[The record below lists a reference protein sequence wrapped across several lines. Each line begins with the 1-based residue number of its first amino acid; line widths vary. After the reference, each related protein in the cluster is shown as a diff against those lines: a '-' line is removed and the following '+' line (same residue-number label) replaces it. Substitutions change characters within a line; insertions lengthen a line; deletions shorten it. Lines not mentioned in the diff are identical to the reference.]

1 MKKIVALGAIA
12 ALAGGMFFADEPAIN
27 TSIAEFSGNAEV
39 KWGMDLDAGQHGFTN
54 STDSKLKVNLWDGGT
69 KATEGDDVWA
79 ELKIEAKAGAIENGV
94 FKDGAAQSWD
104 AKYNSETD
112 KYDVTYNETKPEIKE
127 AKIHFGDFY
136 VDIRSGNTQVGE
148 FKPDAA
154 IVADKAWL
162 DNAGVKFENG
172 IQAGYDAEAFKF
184 SLDFRSYKA
193 AKTNYTSAYGI
204 AVNAG
209 LKDNLVPGLT
219 IDAGLGVNL
228 STDYKDC
235 KDPAIEDTVA
245 DDVASIPNHAAAIID
260 WDEKNTVNTDHALP
274 GELTNAK
281 GETAILKE
289 AHQIAYSLKAAYKF
303 SLDDEMYVKP
313 SVGFRGSYTTGTYM
327 KETATNL
334 ENELAVGAMFGWG
347 EVNKDANAG
356 VPFLDGDS
364 AKKVS
369 EGAAVVV
376 YIPLPSVSTWKDTK
390 HTEHDALQAMIVPS
404 FYLGETKVEGLKA
417 AAYGEIGILKYIEE
431 KDQPEPAS
439 DGKVTEHFGSI
450 AMENETSAIAL
461 AAGLSYGITLD
472 NDATVTPKAGF
483 RYANSSY
490 VNNDL
495 YKKSDIFKNL
505 GMQKAADPDDKKA
518 WSADFFN
525 LKVGVDIGGLINNTT
540 FSVNYNSAN
549 LLNGIDTKSG
559 YAEDTKYYN
568 VKNGTFDVGCKIA
581 F

>member
-12 ALAGGMFFADEPAIN
+12 ALAGGMIFADEPAIN

-69 KATEGDDVWA
+69 KSTEGDDVWA

-94 FKDGAAQSWD
+94 FKDGAEQKPKITLEEDEDTHKWTGKGEWD
-104 AKYNSETD
+104 T
-112 KYDVTYNETKPEIKE
+112 TKPEIKE

-136 VDIRSGNTQVGE
+136 VDIRSGSTQVGE

-154 IVADKAWL
+154 VVADKAWL

-172 IQAGYDAEAFKF
+172 VQAGYDAEAFKF
-184 SLDFRSYKA
+184 SLDLRSYKA
-193 AKTNYTSAYGI
+193 EKTNYTSSYGI
-204 AVNAG
+204 AVNGG
-209 LKDNLVPGLT
+209 LKDKLVPGLT
-219 IDAGLGVNL
+219 VDAGLGVNL

-235 KDPAIEDTVA
+235 KDPTIEDTVA
-245 DDVASIPNHAAAIID
+245 DDIASLEKHAAAIID
-260 WDEKNTVNTDHALP
+260 WDKGLATDHALP
-274 GELTNAK
+274 AEMTVAGEKVT
-281 GETAILKE
+281 LKE
-289 AHQIAYSLKAAYKF
+289 GRQMAYALKTAYKL
-303 SLDDEMYVKP
+303 SLDNDMYVKP
-313 SVGFRGSYTTGTYM
+313 SVGFRGSYTTGTFN
-327 KETATNL
+327 KETLTNL
-334 ENELAVGAMFGWG
+334 ENELAVGAMLGWG

-369 EGAAVVV
+369 EGVAVIA
-376 YIPLPSVSTWKDTK
+376 YIPLPTVSTWKDTK
-390 HTEHDALQAMIVPS
+390 KTEHSALKAMIVPS

-417 AAYGEIGILKYIEE
+417 AAYGEIGLLNYIED
-431 KDQPEPAS
+431 KDQPKPSS
-439 DGKVTEHFGSI
+439 DGKVKETYDSI
-450 AMENETSAIAL
+450 ANENETTAIAFV
-461 AAGLSYGITLD
+461 AGLSYGITLD

-490 VNNDL
+490 VNNEL
-495 YKKSDIFKNL
+495 YKKSDLFKAL
-505 GMQKAADPDDKKA
+505 GMQKAASADDKKA
-518 WSADFFN
+518 YKADFLN
-525 LKVGVDIGGLINNTT
+525 LKLGCDFGGFINNTT

-549 LLNGIDTKSG
+549 ILNAMDSDNFAK
-559 YAEDTKYYN
+559 DTKYYN
-568 VKNGTFDVGCKIA
+568 VKNGTFDIGCKIS